1 MKLIFSVFLIF
12 AITITGGNTAE
23 TNALPT
29 KITIGLETYEDV
41 TWGVVTPSTVSI
53 HHKTGIAKIPLAK
66 LPPELQQR
74 FGYDP
79 AIAAAH
85 RAQELAAQ
93 AQFQAANVEA
103 AKRRWEKQQADALA
117 AEAAKATNQTTQA
130 EVKSKPVFTIRCAQ
144 VYAIYQISDSEYT
157 ATILTD
163 KDARIQVIFNRQGL
177 DYLNRKSSE
186 GNNFSSNNYYYN
198 YTTVRQKYLW
208 TVFATKEELNYSYST
223 NDIFYRG
230 INPQA
235 FRLVG
240 SGEHTDITG
249 ATTYSW

>member
-1 MKLIFSVFLIF
+1 MKFIFYVFLIF
-12 AITITGGNTAE
+12 AITITGGNAAE

-29 KITIGLETYEDV
+29 SITIGLETYEDV
-41 TWGVVTPSTVSI
+41 TWGAVTPSTVSI

-79 AIAAAH
+79 AIAASH
-85 RAQELAAQ
+85 RTQELAAQ

-103 AKRRWEKQQADALA
+103 AKRRWEKHQADVLA
-117 AEAAKATNQTTQA
+117 AEAAKATNQITPA
-130 EVKSKPVFTIRCAQ
+130 EIKSKPKKVFTVRYAAVFNIQQASDGYTANIITDTGSTMLVMFDQRGLDFMTRSMRGKQ
-144 VYAIYQISDSEYT
+144 SWGTVYAVEVNTSVINVYGTQTSD
-157 ATILTD
+157 I
-163 KDARIQVIFNRQGL
+163 
-177 DYLNRKSSE
+177 
-186 GNNFSSNNYYYN
+186 
-198 YTTVRQKYLW
+198 
-208 TVFATKEELNYSYST
+208 
-223 NDIFYRG
+223 
-230 INPQA
+230 A